1 MVAVLKTMKKNVFP
15 ERCLGF
21 TLVELMVAMTVG
33 LIVLA
38 AIYNIFIV
46 QNKSFDVEEQISE
59 MQQNARAAMDIM
71 TREIRMAGY
80 DSNSNA
86 AAKIITASAS
96 TLSFSVDVPSDNTTI
111 TYAFDSGLKKITRTE
126 GGGGAQPLAENIQA
140 MSFTY
145 YDTNGNVT
153 AVAAD
158 IRQIKID
165 ITARTSKADAKYSA
179 NGGYRTYQLTS
190 NVKPRNLS

>member
-1 MVAVLKTMKKNVFP
+1 MRAMKGKKSP
-15 ERCLGF
+15 GRSTGF
-21 TLVELMVAMTVG
+21 TLVELMVAMTIG

-38 AIYNIFIV
+38 AIYNIFTV
-46 QNKSFDVEEQISE
+46 QNKSFDVEEQITE

-80 DSNSNA
+80 DPNSNA
-86 AAKIITASAS
+86 TAKIITATAS
-96 TLSFSVDVPSDNTTI
+96 TLSFNLDVPSDNTTI

-140 MSFTY
+140 MAFTY
-145 YDTNGNVT
+145 YDVNGNVT
-153 AVAAD
+153 AAPAD

-165 ITARTSKADAKYSA
+165 ITARTAKADAKYSA
-179 NGGYRTYQLTS
+179 NSGYRTYQLVS
-190 NVKPRNLS
+190 EVQPRNLS